1 MTSTLAPTRTRIAA
15 AGVVAAL
22 AAALTLTTAGAAQA
36 APPVGANDFYDVVVD
51 TSLTVSAPGLLANDS
66 DPDGDP
72 ITVHSL
78 AAPAGGAIGSEALQV
93 DAAGGFI
100 YTPPTGYTGTR
111 TWQYRVHDGVEVT
124 GLLDITFTISA
135 PLPPANAAPVA
146 VADAYS
152 VVLDTPFAVGTPG
165 LLANDSD
172 PDGDALQFVGIVP
185 PAGGMIA
192 GESIAMP
199 LDGSFSYTP
208 PTGFTGTRV
217 FSYEVTD
224 GTATSSATF
233 TFTIETASGNQ
244 APTPTDDYYTV
255 ESGKQ
260 LVVVAPGLLSN
271 DTDPDGDVLSFSTFY
286 APVGGL
292 LAGEQLALPNGA
304 KDGSFLYTPPTG
316 FTGLRTFD
324 YAVTDGDLYPKG
336 QVTFEVL
343 PAGTN
348 ATPLPADDA
357 YATPYQTAITVDAAT
372 GVLAN
377 DVDGNGDALEVFYFG
392 PASSG
397 TFQGQPDGS
406 FTFTPSAGFSGDV
419 TLSYGVSDG
428 SVTSADA
435 SITITVGDAPVP
447 PADPEPPLDPPASR
461 PENDLG
467 TLGDDESETTALAN
481 TGAEGAATLA
491 GLAALLLM
499 IGAVARTISRRFA

>member
-22 AAALTLTTAGAAQA
+22 AAALILAQGGAAQA
-36 APPVGANDFYDVVVD
+36 APPVGTNDFYDVVVD
-51 TSLTVSAPGLLANDS
+51 TQLTVSAPGVLANDS

-72 ITVHSL
+72 ITIHSV

-93 DAAGGFI
+93 DAAGSFT
-100 YTPPTGYTGTR
+100 YTPPAGYTGTR
-111 TWQYRVHDGVEVT
+111 TWQYRTHDGVEVT

-135 PLPPANAAPVA
+135 PPPPPAPPANAAPVA

-192 GESIAMP
+192 GESIATP
-199 LDGSFSYTP
+199 LNGSFSYTP

-217 FSYEVTD
+217 FSYEVSD
-224 GTATSSATF
+224 GTASSSATF
-233 TFTIETASGNQ
+233 TFTIETAAGNQ

-260 LVVVAPGLLSN
+260 LVVVAPGVLSN
-271 DTDPDGDVLSFSTFY
+271 DTDPDGDALSFSTFY

-304 KDGSFLYTPPTG
+304 KDGSFHYTPPTG
-316 FTGLRTFD
+316 FSGLRTFD

-348 ATPLPADDA
+348 ATPLVADDA
-357 YATPYQTAITVDAAT
+357 YATPYQTAVTVDAAS

-392 PASSG
+392 SPSSG

-419 TLSYGVSDG
+419 TLSYAVSDG
-428 SVTSADA
+428 SAISADA
-435 SITITVGDAPVP
+435 SITIAVGDAPVP
-447 PADPEPPLDPPASR
+447 PADPEPPLDVPASR
-461 PENDLG
+461 PEDDLD
-467 TLGDDESETTALAN
+467 TLAN
-481 TGAEGAATLA
+481 TGAEGTAAVA
-491 GLAALLLM
+491 GLAALLLL
-499 IGAVARTISRRFA
+499 IGAMARTISRRSA